1 MTEIIGVRF
10 KSGGKQYYFDPNG
23 QAVAPGQGV
32 IIETSR
38 GLEYGECTQGN
49 TMVEDE
55 AVVQPLRPLVRLA
68 TEKDLD
74 TVAKNREKEA
84 RAFSICQEKIAAHG
98 LDMKLVEVEYN
109 FEGNKIL
116 FFFTSEGR
124 VDFRALVKD
133 LAGVF
138 HARIE
143 LRQIGVRDEAK
154 MLGGL
159 GICGKP
165 FCCATFLDEFQPVS
179 IKMAKTQNLSLN
191 PTKISGTCGRL
202 MCCLKYEQ
210 EAYEDAVRR
219 MPKNESFVETPEG
232 VGTVS
237 QVNLLKE
244 TVKVRLEEQPEAPKC
259 FHNCEICV
267 VRNGKGKLPEGY
279 VPPPPEELA
288 KLRKIT
294 PVEEPRSLVGS
305 VDAAL
310 SGLGVAPA
318 EPEKP
323 AEGGERRSRGRGRRG
338 RSFVSPAGQGLYL
351 SVLLRPR
358 CPLEEVS
365 TLTAWTAV
373 AVCNAVERVC
383 GVRPGIKWPNDVIL
397 DGRKLCGI
405 LTELELEA
413 ETAALRH
420 VVVGVGINLTQTA
433 ADFGPEVAPVA
444 VSLAQALGR
453 APRRAEMAAAVLA
466 ALDELYAAFP
476 AERAAWLER
485 YRADCLT
492 LGRTV
497 RLLRAGE
504 EEEAFAEAVDD
515 AFALVVRR
523 ADGSREAVSSGEV
536 SVRGLLGYV

>member
-1 MTEIIGVRF
+1 MLRLITFLEEAAGVELVLPVTPSSYQWAHEAAIETVTVDQLGDLNF
-10 KSGGKQYYFDPNG
+10 FGGKRMGSTTLHDCLLPA
-23 QAVAPGQGV
+23 QAYPFLSPG
-32 IIETSR
+32 
-38 GLEYGECTQGN
+38 
-49 TMVEDE
+49 
-55 AVVQPLRPLVRLA
+55 
-68 TEKDLD
+68 
-74 TVAKNREKEA
+74 
-84 RAFSICQEKIAAHG
+84 
-98 LDMKLVEVEYN
+98 
-109 FEGNKIL
+109 
-116 FFFTSEGR
+116 
-124 VDFRALVKD
+124 
-133 LAGVF
+133 AG
-138 HARIE
+138 
-143 LRQIGVRDEAK
+143 
-154 MLGGL
+154 
-159 GICGKP
+159 
-165 FCCATFLDEFQPVS
+165 T
-179 IKMAKTQNLSLN
+179 N
-191 PTKISGTCGRL
+191 PW
-202 MCCLKYEQ
+202 
-210 EAYEDAVRR
+210 
-219 MPKNESFVETPEG
+219 
-232 VGTVS
+232 
-237 QVNLLKE
+237 
-244 TVKVRLEEQPEAPKC
+244 
-259 FHNCEICV
+259 
-267 VRNGKGKLPEGY
+267 
-279 VPPPPEELA
+279 
-288 KLRKIT
+288 
-294 PVEEPRSLVGS
+294 
-305 VDAAL
+305 
-310 SGLGVAPA
+310 
-318 EPEKP
+318 
-323 AEGGERRSRGRGRRG
+323 
-338 RSFVSPAGQGLYL
+338 LYL
-351 SVLLRPR
+351 EQ
-358 CPLEEVS
+358 LERWVDRG
-365 TLTAWTAV
+365 TAV

>member
-1 MTEIIGVRF
+1 MAG
-10 KSGGKQYYFDPNG
+10 
-23 QAVAPGQGV
+23 A
-32 IIETSR
+32 
-38 GLEYGECTQGN
+38 
-49 TMVEDE
+49 
-55 AVVQPLRPLVRLA
+55 LA
-68 TEKDLD
+68 
-74 TVAKNREKEA
+74 
-84 RAFSICQEKIAAHG
+84 
-98 LDMKLVEVEYN
+98 
-109 FEGNKIL
+109 
-116 FFFTSEGR
+116 GR
-124 VDFRALVKD
+124 RVGRALVCLETVDSTNNEVKRRA
-133 LAGVF
+133 LAG
-138 HARIE
+138 AA
-143 LRQIGVRDEAK
+143 D
-154 MLGGL
+154 GL
-159 GICGKP
+159 
-165 FCCATFLDEFQPVS
+165 AVV
-179 IKMAKTQNLSLN
+179 A
-191 PTKISGTCGRL
+191 
-202 MCCLKYEQ
+202 EQ
-210 EAYEDAVRR
+210 Q
-219 MPKNESFVETPEG
+219 TG
-232 VGTVS
+232 
-237 QVNLLKE
+237 
-244 TVKVRLEEQPEAPKC
+244 
-259 FHNCEICV
+259 
-267 VRNGKGKLPEGY
+267 
-279 VPPPPEELA
+279 
-288 KLRKIT
+288 
-294 PVEEPRSLVGS
+294 
-305 VDAAL
+305 
-310 SGLGVAPA
+310 
-318 EPEKP
+318 
-323 AEGGERRSRGRGRRG
+323 GRGRRG

-365 TLTAWTAV
+365 ALTAWTAV

-413 ETAALRH
+413 ESAALRH

-497 RLLRAGE
+497 RLLRAGG

-515 AFALVVRR
+515 TFALVVRR

>member
-1 MTEIIGVRF
+1 MERVLRDEVLALLKAREGKPLSGEEMSRALGVSRA
-10 KSGGKQYYFDPNG
+10 
-23 QAVAPGQGV
+23 AVWKAMESLRDEGYVISSAPR
-32 IIETSR
+32 R
-38 GLEYGECTQGN
+38 GYALEGSPDRLSAGE
-49 TMVEDE
+49 
-55 AVVQPLRPLVRLA
+55 LA
-68 TEKDLD
+68 GAL
-74 TVAKNREKEA
+74 A
-84 RAFSICQEKIAAHG
+84 
-98 LDMKLVEVEYN
+98 
-109 FEGNKIL
+109 
-116 FFFTSEGR
+116 GR
-124 VDFRALVKD
+124 RVGRALVCLETVDSTNNEVKRRA
-133 LAGVF
+133 LAG
-138 HARIE
+138 AA
-143 LRQIGVRDEAK
+143 D
-154 MLGGL
+154 GL
-159 GICGKP
+159 
-165 FCCATFLDEFQPVS
+165 AVV
-179 IKMAKTQNLSLN
+179 A
-191 PTKISGTCGRL
+191 
-202 MCCLKYEQ
+202 EQ
-210 EAYEDAVRR
+210 Q
-219 MPKNESFVETPEG
+219 TG
-232 VGTVS
+232 
-237 QVNLLKE
+237 
-244 TVKVRLEEQPEAPKC
+244 
-259 FHNCEICV
+259 
-267 VRNGKGKLPEGY
+267 
-279 VPPPPEELA
+279 
-288 KLRKIT
+288 
-294 PVEEPRSLVGS
+294 
-305 VDAAL
+305 
-310 SGLGVAPA
+310 
-318 EPEKP
+318 
-323 AEGGERRSRGRGRRG
+323 GRGRRC
-338 RSFVSPAGQGLYL
+338 RSFVSPAGEGLYL

>member
-1 MTEIIGVRF
+1 MIAFVIGRILLTEAALLVI
-10 KSGGKQYYFDPNG
+10 PL
-23 QAVAPGQGV
+23 AVA
-32 IIETSR
+32 
-38 GLEYGECTQGN
+38 LLCGESP
-49 TMVEDE
+49 
-55 AVVQPLRPLVRLA
+55 APFLLPIALLVL
-68 TEKDLD
+68 
-74 TVAKNREKEA
+74 
-84 RAFSICQEKIAAHG
+84 
-98 LDMKLVEVEYN
+98 
-109 FEGNKIL
+109 
-116 FFFTSEGR
+116 
-124 VDFRALVKD
+124 
-133 LAGVF
+133 
-138 HARIE
+138 
-143 LRQIGVRDEAK
+143 
-154 MLGGL
+154 LGGL
-159 GICGKP
+159 MS
-165 FCCATFLDEFQPVS
+165 F
-179 IKMAKTQNLSLN
+179 
-191 PTKISGTCGRL
+191 
-202 MCCLKYEQ
+202 
-210 EAYEDAVRR
+210 RR
-219 MPKNESFVETPEG
+219 
-232 VGTVS
+232 
-237 QVNLLKE
+237 
-244 TVKVRLEEQPEAPKC
+244 
-259 FHNCEICV
+259 
-267 VRNGKGKLPEGY
+267 
-279 VPPPPEELA
+279 
-288 KLRKIT
+288 
-294 PVEEPRSLVGS
+294 PRSTSLFAR
-305 VDAAL
+305 D
-310 SGLGVAPA
+310 GLAVVA
-318 EPEKP
+318 EQQT
-323 AEGGERRSRGRGRRG
+323 GGRGRRG

-485 YRADCLT
+485 CRADCLT

>member
-1 MTEIIGVRF
+1 MLRDEVLALLKAREGKPLSGEEMSRALGVSRA
-10 KSGGKQYYFDPNG
+10 
-23 QAVAPGQGV
+23 AVWKAMESLRDEGYVISSAPR
-32 IIETSR
+32 R
-38 GLEYGECTQGN
+38 GYALEGSPDRLSAGE
-49 TMVEDE
+49 
-55 AVVQPLRPLVRLA
+55 LA
-68 TEKDLD
+68 GAL
-74 TVAKNREKEA
+74 A
-84 RAFSICQEKIAAHG
+84 
-98 LDMKLVEVEYN
+98 
-109 FEGNKIL
+109 
-116 FFFTSEGR
+116 GR
-124 VDFRALVKD
+124 RVGRALVCLETVDSTNNEVKRRA
-133 LAGVF
+133 LAG
-138 HARIE
+138 AA
-143 LRQIGVRDEAK
+143 D
-154 MLGGL
+154 GL
-159 GICGKP
+159 
-165 FCCATFLDEFQPVS
+165 AVV
-179 IKMAKTQNLSLN
+179 A
-191 PTKISGTCGRL
+191 
-202 MCCLKYEQ
+202 EQ
-210 EAYEDAVRR
+210 QTD
-219 MPKNESFVETPEG
+219 
-232 VGTVS
+232 
-237 QVNLLKE
+237 
-244 TVKVRLEEQPEAPKC
+244 
-259 FHNCEICV
+259 
-267 VRNGKGKLPEGY
+267 
-279 VPPPPEELA
+279 
-288 KLRKIT
+288 
-294 PVEEPRSLVGS
+294 
-305 VDAAL
+305 
-310 SGLGVAPA
+310 
-318 EPEKP
+318 
-323 AEGGERRSRGRGRRG
+323 GRGRRG

-497 RLLRAGE
+497 RLLRAGG

-515 AFALVVRR
+515 TFALVVRR